1 MNYRPSSATKGNRRL
16 RNRRGVRRWFHV
28 IPEIEILP
36 RIILLLLV
44 SCVSGDSQNTASLT
58 LLGVMPAVQRLNIS
72 PIQTIIETNRI
83 IVTLDVN
90 NNATAGYAVAIQS
103 KAATAGTNGG
113 QAAYQLKYGGRS
125 LALTPGTSR
134 VLSGCTGDKSANTI
148 LQISN
153 PSALSNATL
162 TLTVIT
168 Q

>member
-1 MNYRPSSATKGNRRL
+1 MNYRPSSATNGNRRL
-16 RNRRGVRRWFHV
+16 RNLHGMRRLFHA

-36 RIILLLLV
+36 RILLMLLI
-44 SCVSGDSQNTASLT
+44 SCVPGDTQNTANLT
-58 LLGVMPAVQRLNIS
+58 LLGVMPAVQRLS
-72 PIQTIIETNRI
+72 LTPIQTITETNRI

-90 NNATAGYAVAIQS
+90 NNAAAGYAVTIQS
-103 KAATAGTNGG
+103 KAASAGTNGG

-125 LALTPGTSR
+125 LALAPGTSSL
-134 VLSGCTGDKSANTI
+134 LSGCTGDKSAKAI

-153 PSALSNATL
+153 PSALSDATL